1 MERSHKPFIPSTTTF
16 RILMFYTSVLP
27 QQKKKIMSRNFI
39 SVVLVSVKKELSRWC
54 CRTFGVSV
62 GDLTCEH
69 FGGIQIK
76 ILNPVLDR
84 KNYDP

>member
-1 MERSHKPFIPSTTTF
+1 
-16 RILMFYTSVLP
+16 MFYTSVLP

-54 CRTFGVSV
+54 CRRFGVSV
-62 GDLTCEH
+62 AD
-69 FGGIQIK
+69 QIK